1 MIITCIIV
9 DDEPLAR
16 DVLMKYISDCP
27 ILQLKATCK
36 SAFEAIEQIKNSS
49 IDLVF
54 LDINMPKLSGLS
66 MVKSMDH
73 PPQIIFTTAYPE
85 YAVEGF
91 EVDATDYLV
100 KPFSFERFM
109 KAVNKALERLKTRD
123 RINESKEI
131 AESGKLVVKAD
142 GKLFQIEWKDIAFFE
157 AMGDYIKFHTTNRTI
172 VTHGTL
178 KSIEDRLPEGMFLKV
193 HRSFIISLSKIEFI
207 EGNRIKIG
215 EEFIPVGQS
224 YRTNLDT
231 YLGGRK

>member
-16 DVLMKYISDCP
+16 DVLLKYISDCP